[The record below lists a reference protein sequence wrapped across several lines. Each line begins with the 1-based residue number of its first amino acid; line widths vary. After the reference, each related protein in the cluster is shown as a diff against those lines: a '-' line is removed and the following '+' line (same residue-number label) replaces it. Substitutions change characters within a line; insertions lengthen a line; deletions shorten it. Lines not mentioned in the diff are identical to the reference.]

1 MKRKPLP
8 AKSRLAAFIELTK
21 PRITVLILIST
32 ALGYYLGENDAI
44 NYLNFFYTIFGT
56 ALLSGGAG
64 AINHYIE
71 KDLDVL
77 MDRTK
82 SRPIPAGLITSETAL
97 YFGIIQSLIGVIMLW
112 LFVNT
117 LTAILGLATITLY
130 LFVYTPLKKITW
142 LNTTVGAIPGA
153 MPTLGGWAASA
164 NELSPNAWV
173 LFAILF
179 FWQHP
184 HFYAIA
190 FIYKDDYDKAG
201 LKMLSGLNNGVKKT
215 ALHIF
220 LHALVLIPIST
231 LPFFFE
237 VSGRIYFVGA
247 YLLSNVYMLCCLPFI
262 LEQSRENARLIFK
275 TSIYYFPL
283 LFFLILADLFI

>member
-1 MKRKPLP
+1 MIKNL
-8 AKSRLAAFIELTK
+8 IELTK
-21 PRITVLILIST
+21 IRIGFLVLTTTII
-32 ALGYYLGENDAI
+32 GFYLGSEG
-44 NYLNFFYTIFGT
+44 NFSSSLLLYTIIGT
-56 ALLSGGAG
+56 LFSSTGGSI
-64 AINHYIE
+64 INNVIE
-71 KDLDVL
+71 VESDKK

-82 SRPIPAGLITSETAL
+82 DRVLPTKKISVQFALFLGLLFVVLGIFTL
-97 YFGIIQSLIGVIMLW
+97 YLK
-112 LFVNT
+112 VNT
-117 LTAILGLATITLY
+117 LTAILSALTIILY
-130 LFVYTPLKKITW
+130 LFVYTPLKRVSWI
-142 LNTTVGAIPGA
+142 NTSIGAIPGA
-153 MPTLGGWAASA
+153 IPPLGGWTAATNSLDWGGVA
-164 NELSPNAWV
+164 
-173 LFAILF
+173 LFLILF

-190 FIYKDDYDKAG
+190 FMYKDDYDRAG
-201 LKMLSGLNNGVKKT
+201 MKMLSGLNNGVKKT

-262 LEQSRENARLIFK
+262 LEQSRENASLIFK